1 MPEPAPA
8 PSTPTVV
15 RGTIDRMDGT
25 ETPAATLDEARA
37 ACDRRAWERAH
48 ELFAAVAAERPL
60 EAEDLERF
68 AKAAYWIGAANGAIS
83 VREAAYEAFLARGDN
98 VRAASCALT
107 LQRQHASML
116 QDSLAAAWLKRAEW
130 LLVSAEESTAH
141 GYLAI
146 AHADAA
152 RARGDVAEATN
163 LAVRAVE
170 IASRFD
176 DRDLPTWALMRRGM
190 FLVDAGRVDE
200 GWPLMEEVAPA
211 AAGGELGTFTTG
223 AVLTNVV
230 NMCRD
235 LGDYRRG
242 SEWSDAAIR
251 WSERQQITGFPGICR
266 LNGAAILRMLGRLR
280 EAEEEARAAWQE
292 LMEFSPA
299 HAAAAQ
305 HELGEVQLRLGDLTA
320 ADEAFRQARDLGED
334 PQPGLALLRLAQG
347 DLDVAT
353 SSIRRSLQVAAFDRF
368 ARARM
373 LPAQAEIA
381 GAAGDAQ
388 TARAARDELAEIAQQ
403 VASPAIRAANE
414 WTAGLTALLEDEPER
429 ASGHLGEARKRWD
442 EVGAPY
448 ESAKVSLALADAQ
461 LAAGHEEAAATELDA
476 ARTAFERLGA
486 HLDARRAA
494 ELLARTRSGGAS
506 SRTVRTFL
514 FTDIVGSTALIEL
527 IGDEAWNDLRRW
539 HNEAL
544 RSSFDDHDGEEID
557 HAGDGFFVAFPD
569 AAAAVACAVQ
579 IQRRLAE
586 HRHTHGF
593 APQVRMGL
601 HATTATRDE
610 SGYTGLGVHTASR
623 IGSLAGPGEI
633 LASGETLSTLPQAR
647 ASERRSVHLKGIV
660 EPVDVVAI
668 DWRPSPTG

>member
-1 MPEPAPA
+1 M
-8 PSTPTVV
+8 S
-15 RGTIDRMDGT
+15 GT

-37 ACDRRAWERAH
+37 AFARRAWERAH
-48 ELFAAVAAERPL
+48 ELFASVAAERPL

-98 VRAASCALT
+98 ARAAFCALT

-116 QDSLAAAWLKRAEW
+116 QDSLAAAWLTRAER
-130 LLVSAEESTAH
+130 LLVGADESTAH

-152 RARGDVAEATN
+152 RGRGDTAEA
-163 LAVRAVE
+163 LALVERARE

-190 FLVDAGRVDE
+190 FLVDAGRLDE
-200 GWPLMEEVAPA
+200 GWPLMEEVGAT
-211 AAGGELGTFTTG
+211 AAGGALGSFTTG

-242 SEWSDAAIR
+242 SEWSDAAMR
-251 WSERQQITGFPGICR
+251 WADRQQIKGFPGICR
-266 LNGAAILRMLGRLR
+266 VNRAAILRMLGRLR
-280 EAEEEARAAWQE
+280 EAEEEARSAWQE

-305 HELGEVQLRLGDLTA
+305 HELGEVQLRLGDLAA
-320 ADEAFRQARDLGED
+320 ADEAFRQARELGED

-347 DLDVAT
+347 DLDVAA

-381 GAAGDAQ
+381 GAADDAQ

-403 VASPAIRAANE
+403 VGSPAIRAASE
-414 WTAGLTALLEDEPER
+414 WTAGLAALLEDDPDG
-429 ASGHLGEARKRWD
+429 ASGHLGEARKGWD

-448 ESAKVSLALADAQ
+448 ESAKVTLAFAQ
-461 LAAGHEEAAATELDA
+461 AQVASGHLEAAAIDLDA
-476 ARTAFERLGA
+476 ARTSFERLGA
-486 HLDARRAA
+486 HLDARRPA
-494 ELLARTRSGGAS
+494 ELIARTRSGSVS
-506 SRTVRTFL
+506 SRSVRTFL
-514 FTDIVGSTALIEL
+514 FTDIVGSTALIEA

-544 RSSFDDHDGEEID
+544 RSAFADHGGEEID

-569 AAAAVACAVQ
+569 AAPAVACAVQ

-586 HRHTHGF
+586 QRRTHGF
-593 APQVRMGL
+593 APQVRIGL
-601 HATTATRDE
+601 HATSATRDE
-610 SGYTGLGVHTASR
+610 SGYSGLGVHTASR
-623 IGSLAGPGEI
+623 IGSLAGAGEI
-633 LASGETLSTLPQAR
+633 LASAETLAAVPDAR
-647 ASERRSVHLKGIV
+647 GSERQSVSLKGII
-660 EPVDVVAI
+660 EPVDVVSI
-668 DWRPSPTG
+668 DWRLSAKD

>member
-1 MPEPAPA
+1 M
-8 PSTPTVV
+8 PSTGGPV
-15 RGTIDRMDGT
+15 RGTIGRMDGT
-25 ETPAATLDEARA
+25 ETPAATLEEARSA
-37 ACDRRAWERAH
+37 FDRRAWERAH
-48 ELFAAVAAERPL
+48 ELFASVAAERPL

-68 AKAAYWIGAANGAIS
+68 AKAAYWIGAADGAIS
-83 VREAAYEAFLARGDN
+83 IREAAYEAFLARGDST
-98 VRAASCALT
+98 RAASCALT

-116 QDSLAAAWLKRAEW
+116 QDSLAAAWLTRAER
-130 LLVSAEESTAH
+130 LLASAPESTAH

-176 DRDLPTWALMRRGM
+176 DRDLATWALMRRGM
-190 FLVDAGRVDE
+190 FLVDGGRVDE
-200 GWPLMEEVAPA
+200 GWPLMEEIGSA

-223 AVLTNVV
+223 AILTNVV
-230 NMCRD
+230 NTCRD
-235 LGDYRRG
+235 LGDFRRG
-242 SEWSDAAIR
+242 SEWSDAAMR
-251 WSERQQITGFPGICR
+251 WAERQGITGFPGICR
-266 LNGAAILRMLGRLR
+266 VNRAAILRMLGRLR

-292 LMEFSPA
+292 LMGFSPA

-305 HELGEVQLRLGDLTA
+305 HELGEAELRLGDLAA
-320 ADEAFRQARDLGED
+320 ADEAFRQARELGED

-347 DLDVAT
+347 DLDTAA

-381 GAAGDAQ
+381 GAAGDAP

-403 VASPAIRAANE
+403 VGSPAIRAASE
-414 WTAGLTALLEDEPER
+414 WTAGIAALLEDDPDR
-429 ASGHLGEARKRWD
+429 AAGHLGEARDRWH

-448 ESAKVSLALADAQ
+448 ETAKASLALAEAQ
-461 LAAGHEEAAATELDA
+461 LAAGHGEAAAVELDA

-486 HLDARRAA
+486 HLQARRPV
-494 ELLARTRSGGAS
+494 ELLARTRSEGVS

-514 FTDIVGSTALIEL
+514 FTDIVGSTALIEV
-527 IGDEAWNDLRRW
+527 IGDEAWNDLRHW
-539 HNEAL
+539 HNETL
-544 RSSFDDHDGEEID
+544 RSTFADHGGEEID

-569 AAAAVACAVQ
+569 PARAVACSVQ

-586 HRHTHGF
+586 HRRMHGF

-601 HATTATRDE
+601 HATAATQDGT
-610 SGYTGLGVHTASR
+610 GYTGLGVHTASR
-623 IGSLAGPGEI
+623 IGSLAGASEI
-633 LASGETLSTLPQAR
+633 LASAATLADVPDAR
-647 ASERRSVHLKGIV
+647 GSERRSVSLKGIV
-660 EPVDVVAI
+660 EPVEVVSI
-668 DWRPSPTG
+668 DWRPSAKD

>member
-1 MPEPAPA
+1 M
-8 PSTPTVV
+8 S
-15 RGTIDRMDGT
+15 GT

-37 ACDRRAWERAH
+37 AFAGRAWERAH
-48 ELFAAVAAERPL
+48 ELFAAIAAERPL

-68 AKAAYWIGAANGAIS
+68 AKAAYWVGAADGAIS
-83 VREAAYEAFLARGDN
+83 VREAAYEAFLARGEN
-98 VRAASCALT
+98 ARAALCALT

-116 QDSLAAAWLKRAEW
+116 QDSLAAAWLTRAER
-130 LLVSAEESTAH
+130 LLVGADESTAH

-146 AHADAA
+146 AHADGA
-152 RARGDVAEATN
+152 RARGDLAEATT
-163 LAVRAVE
+163 LVVRAVE

-190 FLVDAGRVDE
+190 FLVDAGRVGE
-200 GWPLMEEVAPA
+200 GWPLMEQVASA
-211 AAGGELGTFTTG
+211 VAGGELGTFTTG

-242 SEWSDAAIR
+242 SEWSDAAMR
-251 WSERQQITGFPGICR
+251 WCERQRIKGFPGVCR
-266 LNGAAILRMLGRLR
+266 VNRAAILRMLGRLR
-280 EAEEEARAAWQE
+280 EAEEEARSAWRE

-305 HELGEVQLRLGDLTA
+305 HELGEVQLRLGDLVA
-320 ADEAFRQARDLGED
+320 ADEAFRQARELGED
-334 PQPGLALLRLAQG
+334 PQPGLALLRLGEG
-347 DLDVAT
+347 DLDVAA
-353 SSIRRSLQVAAFDRF
+353 SSISRSLQVAAFDRF

-381 GAAGDAQ
+381 GAAGDVQ
-388 TARAARDELAEIAQQ
+388 TARAARDELAEMAHQ
-403 VASPAIRAANE
+403 VGSPAFRAASE
-414 WTAGLTALLEDEPER
+414 WTAGLVALLEGDPDA
-429 ASGHLGEARKRWD
+429 ASGHLGEARKQWD

-448 ESAKVSLALADAQ
+448 ESAKVTLALAQAQ
-461 LAAGHEEAAATELDA
+461 LAAGHEGAAANELDA
-476 ARTAFERLGA
+476 ARSAFERLGA
-486 HLDARRAA
+486 HLEARRPA
-494 ELLARTRSGGAS
+494 ELLARTRSGGVS

-514 FTDIVGSTALIEL
+514 FTDIVGSTALIEV

-544 RSSFDDHDGEEID
+544 RSAFADHGGQEID

-569 AAAAVACAVQ
+569 PARAVACAVE

-586 HRHTHGF
+586 HRRAHGF

-601 HATTATRDE
+601 HATAATRDE
-610 SGYTGLGVHTASR
+610 TGYTGLGVHTASR
-623 IGSLAGPGEI
+623 IGSLAGAGEI
-633 LASGETLSTLPQAR
+633 LASAETLAAVPDAR
-647 ASERRSVHLKGIV
+647 GSERRSVPLKGIV
-660 EPVDVVAI
+660 VPVDVVSI
-668 DWRPSPTG
+668 DWRPSPKD